1 VAFIVE
7 HEELRVG
14 VPFYVGKVVEFGQR
28 TWAEK
33 IKVVWY
39 WPAMRAGV
47 QTGSGCSTARY
58 RNCME
63 ASWEP
68 SFERH
73 GWVVKEAAIFSWEDV
88 PTRTRGGLIHED
100 NVWVLSVLTERKIK
114 IPAYAKPHLVEY
126 IALQMEATNDEQL
139 QNDLNAY

>member
-1 VAFIVE
+1 MAFTVE
-7 HEELRVG
+7 HEELRAG

-39 WPAMRAGV
+39 WPAMRAGM
-47 QTGSGCSTARY
+47 QTGSGCSTVRY
-58 RNCME
+58 RNYVE

-68 SFERH
+68 SFERY

-88 PTRTRGGLIHED
+88 PTRTRGGLIQED
-100 NVWVLSVLTERKIK
+100 NVRVRSVLIEWKIK
-114 IPAYAKPHLVEY
+114 ILAHAKPHLVDY
-126 IALQMEATNDEQL
+126 IALQMEAMDDEQL